1 MEYCIEFGLCNR
13 RLMMQRIEEVIA
25 DAIPDAEFEPM
36 INIAHNY
43 AAWENHFGEN
53 CIVHRKGAT
62 RARLGEIGI
71 IPGSQGTSS
80 YIVEGLGNPDSFMS
94 CSHGAGRAMSR
105 TEAVH
110 TLDLEKEKER
120 LDNLGIVHAIRCQQ
134 DLEEAASAYKNIEEV
149 IAEEQDLVKVKVHL
163 SPIAVIKG

>member
-1 MEYCIEFGLCNR
+1 
-13 RLMMQRIEEVIA
+13 
-25 DAIPDAEFEPM
+25 
-36 INIAHNY
+36 
-43 AAWENHFGEN
+43 
-53 CIVHRKGAT
+53 
-62 RARLGEIGI
+62 
-71 IPGSQGTSS
+71 
-80 YIVEGLGNPDSFMS
+80 MS

-105 TEAVH
+105 TEAVN
-110 TLDLEKEKER
+110 TLDLEKEKEW